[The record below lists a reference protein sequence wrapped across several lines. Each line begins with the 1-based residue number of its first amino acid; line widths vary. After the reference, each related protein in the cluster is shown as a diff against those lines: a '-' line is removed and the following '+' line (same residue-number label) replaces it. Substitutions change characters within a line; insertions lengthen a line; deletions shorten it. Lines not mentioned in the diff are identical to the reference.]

1 MKVQKIDV
9 VSCPSFK
16 LMQLLGSKWV
26 LIVLNFLAYGTYRFK
41 ELESTIGTIS
51 PKMLTSVLE
60 TLEQEGLVKR
70 TVSSSKPLKVE
81 YALTDKGKLITPLLE
96 EIQKMAT
103 SLALKGK
110 QE

>member
-1 MKVQKIDV
+1 MKEQKIDV
-9 VSCPSFK
+9 ASCPSFK

-26 LIVLNFLAYGTYRFK
+26 LIVLNFLAYGILRFK
-41 ELESTIGTIS
+41 ELESRIGSIS

-60 TLEQEGLVKR
+60 TLENEGLVSR

-81 YALTDKGKLITPLLE
+81 YALTDKGKLIVPLLE

-103 SLALKGK
+103 HLELKGK
-110 QE
+110 